1 MSQREGQRTRGI
13 EERRDKVQKDRQE
26 HILNLELKGLIVAG
40 YVSALVWL
48 FSA

>member
-1 MSQREGQRTRGI
+1 MSQREGQRTKGT
-13 EERRDKVQKDRQE
+13 EERRDKVQKDKEE
-26 HILNLELKGLIVAG
+26 HMLNLEFKGKIVAG